1 MLKVFEDGQT
11 VYLEAEGTVEDVRIS
26 TVSYSYFF
34 YDIAQLWSCSSM
46 KDSALQLITVIPDGM
61 PNLKISWR
69 SAGVEQACYL
79 TQSGEDGS
87 LILLPVG
94 DVEAVG

>member
-1 MLKVFEDGQT
+1 ME
-11 VYLEAEGTVEDVRIS
+11 
-26 TVSYSYFF
+26 
-34 YDIAQLWSCSSM
+34 
-46 KDSALQLITVIPDGM
+46 DSALQLVTVIPDGM

-69 SAGVEQACYL
+69 DAEGEKACYL

-87 LILLPVG
+87 LILMPVE